1 MKVLT
6 MKKIKKY
13 LLASVIATGMTFSQQ
28 QSVASGFPV
37 IDGALLNNDVTS
49 WIKDTM
55 TELEHHIQTY
65 ETMINQYETLYN
77 QYNYMKSQYS
87 GLIDSVKNIRDL
99 KSMYQTYLQ
108 AVNTYNSTI
117 NKYNEFARAAN
128 HELATVC
135 DKLQS
140 STLNASACT
149 SEIRAFLQSMEET
162 TEQIKNDNDPKVE
175 GSFANQM
182 EVEKQYLDKWV
193 DSLKKRG
200 ETDDKAGQLLK
211 DLRHT
216 QVLINQQLQSQ
227 RDLTHKIY
235 DEHLLRKQKEETRE
249 ARQKLMQTSFEASLE
264 RDMKAFKEAGEKVKL
279 FFNEDFK

>member
-1 MKVLT
+1 

-28 QSVASGFPV
+28 SVASGLPV
-37 IDGALLNNDVTS
+37 LDGALLNNDVTS

-65 ETMINQYETLYN
+65 EAMINQYETLYN

-99 KSMYQTYLQ
+99 KSMYQTYVQ

-149 SEIRAFLQSMEET
+149 SEIKAFLQSMEET
-162 TEQIKNDNDPKVE
+162 TEQIKKDNDPKVE

-182 EVEKQYLDKWV
+182 EKEAED
-193 DSLKKRG
+193 LKDFVNSFDPG
-200 ETDDKAGQLLK
+200 GDAKAGQLLM
-211 DLRHT
+211 DLRTT
-216 QVLINQQLQSQ
+216 QVMINRQLQSQ
-227 RDLTHKIY
+227 RDLTHKVL
-235 DEHLLRKQKEETRE
+235 DEHMVRRQKEEFRE
-249 ARQKLMQTSFEASLE
+249 ARQKLMQTSFDASLE
-264 RDMKAFKEAGEKVKL
+264 RDMKAFKEAGEKAKL

>member
-28 QSVASGFPV
+28 SVASGLPV
-37 IDGALLNNDVTS
+37 LDGALLNNDVTS

-65 ETMINQYETLYN
+65 EAMINQYETLYN

-99 KSMYQTYLQ
+99 KSMYQTYVQ

-149 SEIRAFLQSMEET
+149 SEIKAFLQSMEET
-162 TEQIKNDNDPKVE
+162 TEQIKKDNDPKVE

-182 EVEKQYLDKWV
+182 EKEAED
-193 DSLKKRG
+193 LKDFVNSFDPG
-200 ETDDKAGQLLK
+200 GDAKAGQLLM
-211 DLRHT
+211 DLRTT
-216 QVLINQQLQSQ
+216 QVMINRQLQSQ
-227 RDLTHKIY
+227 RDLTHKVL
-235 DEHLLRKQKEETRE
+235 DEHMVRRQKEEFRE
-249 ARQKLMQTSFEASLE
+249 ARQKLMQTSFDASLE
-264 RDMKAFKEAGEKVKL
+264 RDMKAFKEAGEKAKL

>member
-1 MKVLT
+1 
-6 MKKIKKY
+6 MKKIKNC

-28 QSVASGFPV
+28 SVASGLPV
-37 IDGALLNNDVTS
+37 LDGALLSNDVTS

-55 TELEHHIQTY
+55 TELDHHIQTY
-65 ETMINQYETLYN
+65 EAMINQYETLYN

-149 SEIRAFLQSMEET
+149 SEIKAFLQSMEET
-162 TEQIKNDNDPKVE
+162 TEQIKKDNDPKVE

-182 EVEKQYLDKWV
+182 EKEAED
-193 DSLKKRG
+193 LKDFVNSFDPG
-200 ETDDKAGQLLK
+200 GDAKAGQLLM
-211 DLRHT
+211 DLRTT
-216 QVLINQQLQSQ
+216 QVMINRQLQSQ
-227 RDLTHKIY
+227 RDLTHKILN
-235 DEHLLRKQKEETRE
+235 EHLLRKQKEETRE
-249 ARQKLMQTSFEASLE
+249 AKQKLMQTSFDASLE
-264 RDMKAFKEAGEKVKL
+264 RDMKAFKEAGEKAKL

>member
-1 MKVLT
+1 MKVIT
-6 MKKIKKY
+6 MKKIKKC

-28 QSVASGFPV
+28 SVASGLPV
-37 IDGALLNNDVTS
+37 LDGALLNNDVTS

-65 ETMINQYETLYN
+65 EAMINQYETLYN

-99 KSMYQTYLQ
+99 KSMYQTYVQ

-149 SEIRAFLQSMEET
+149 SEIKAFLQSMEET

-182 EVEKQYLDKWV
+182 EKEAED
-193 DSLKKRG
+193 LKDFVNSFDPG
-200 ETDDKAGQLLK
+200 GDAKAGQLLM
-211 DLRHT
+211 DLRTT
-216 QVLINQQLQSQ
+216 QVMINRQLQSQ
-227 RDLTHKIY
+227 RELTHKVL
-235 DEHLLRKQKEETRE
+235 DEHMVRRQKEEFRE

>member
-1 MKVLT
+1 
-6 MKKIKKY
+6 
-13 LLASVIATGMTFSQQ
+13 
-28 QSVASGFPV
+28 
-37 IDGALLNNDVTS
+37 
-49 WIKDTM
+49 
-55 TELEHHIQTY
+55 
-65 ETMINQYETLYN
+65 
-77 QYNYMKSQYS
+77 
-87 GLIDSVKNIRDL
+87 
-99 KSMYQTYLQ
+99 
-108 AVNTYNSTI
+108 
-117 NKYNEFARAAN
+117 
-128 HELATVC
+128 
-135 DKLQS
+135 
-140 STLNASACT
+140 
-149 SEIRAFLQSMEET
+149 
-162 TEQIKNDNDPKVE
+162 
-175 GSFANQM
+175 M
-182 EVEKQYLDKWV
+182 EVEKRYLDKWV

>member
-28 QSVASGFPV
+28 SVASGLPV
-37 IDGALLNNDVTS
+37 LDGALLNNDVTS

-55 TELEHHIQTY
+55 TELEHHIQT
-65 ETMINQYETLYN
+65 YN

-140 STLNASACT
+140 STLNASACS
-149 SEIRAFLQSMEET
+149 SEIKAFLQSMEET

-182 EVEKQYLDKWV
+182 AKEADDLKDWV
-193 DSLKKRG
+193 DSLEKRG
-200 ETDDKAGQLLK
+200 ETDNKAGQLLK

-216 QVLINQQLQSQ
+216 QVLINRQLQSQ

>member
-28 QSVASGFPV
+28 SVASGLPV
-37 IDGALLNNDVTS
+37 LDGALLNNDVTS

-149 SEIRAFLQSMEET
+149 SEIKAFLQSMEET

-182 EVEKQYLDKWV
+182 EKEAED
-193 DSLKKRG
+193 LKDFVNSFDPG
-200 ETDDKAGQLLK
+200 GDAKAGQLLM
-211 DLRHT
+211 DLRTT
-216 QVLINQQLQSQ
+216 QVMINRQLQSQ
-227 RDLTHKIY
+227 RDLTHKILN
-235 DEHLLRKQKEETRE
+235 EHLLRKQKEETRE
-249 ARQKLMQTSFEASLE
+249 AKQKLMQTSFDASLE
-264 RDMKAFKEAGEKVKL
+264 RDMKAFKEAGEKAKL